1 MANLFPFR
9 ALRCTAKAGDLSSPA
24 AAHGEAFFC
33 EPPDSAGLL
42 PQGGAGQIEKW
53 QKDGFLK
60 RETMPAF
67 YLYEQEFFHLGRTR
81 RVKGVIGLLEPGEAS
96 AVLPQEE
103 AEESAVGEARRA
115 TEPPVLSPLAM
126 LYRQEDEAALERIA
140 LLTRA
145 KPRYRFRQ
153 GGVTHRLWVVN
164 DPVTLAAMRQDFAG
178 KPLLLAGSAAQYK
191 AFLRR
196 GGRIPVFL
204 MEDTQSGIT
213 LVPFHCVAAM
223 EPGQSRE
230 ALFRACAPRFTLIE
244 RENPQEIS
252 ANLDALY
259 RQGKPAFAAFFGGRS
274 WTLMIFKE
282 AMNSGEAAPPQTD
295 NRIFR
300 ECGLDPLGIVE
311 SAAEWLPTMEQAL
324 ARADEETGRIAFLL
338 NPPRLKQVEALAAA
352 GEKLPPKTAAFLPQV
367 PGGLVIAGETM

>member
-9 ALRCTAKAGDLSSPA
+9 ALRCTAKAGDLSGPA
-24 AAHGEAFFC
+24 APHGEAFFC
-33 EPPDSAGLL
+33 EPPYSAG
-42 PQGGAGQIEKW
+42 QVEEW
-53 QKDGFLK
+53 QETGILK

-96 AVLPQEE
+96 SVLMQEDAEE
-103 AEESAVGEARRA
+103 AAVEEARR
-115 TEPPVLSPLAM
+115 TMENRPVLSPLAL
-126 LYRQEDEAALERIA
+126 LYRQEDEAALERLA

-164 DPVTLAAMRQDFAG
+164 DPIALAAVRQDFAG
-178 KPLLLAGSAAQYK
+178 KPLLLAGSAAQYE

-204 MEDTQSGIT
+204 MEDTQRDIT
-213 LVPFHCVAAM
+213 LVPFHCVGTLK
-223 EPGQSRE
+223 PGRSRE

-259 RQGKPAFAAFFGGRS
+259 RQGKIAFAVSFGNRS

-300 ECGLDPLGIVE
+300 ECVLDPLGIAE
-311 SAAEWLPTMEQAL
+311 SAAEWLPSMEQAL
-324 ARADEETGRIAFLL
+324 ARADEKTGRTAFLL

-352 GEKLPPKTAAFLPQV
+352 GETLPPKTAAFLPQM
-367 PGGLVIAGETM
+367 PDGLVITEEER

>member
-9 ALRCTAKAGDLSSPA
+9 ALRYTAKAGDLSALVAP
-24 AAHGEAFFC
+24 HGEAFFC
-33 EPPDSAGLL
+33 EPPYSAGFL
-42 PQGGAGQIEKW
+42 PQGGTGQMEEW
-53 QKDGFLK
+53 QENGILK

-67 YLYEQEFFHLGRTR
+67 YFYEQEFFHLGRTR
-81 RVKGVIGLLEPGEAS
+81 RVKGVIGLLEPGEDS
-96 AVLPQEE
+96 SILLQEE
-103 AEESAVGEARRA
+103 AGESAAKEARRA
-115 TEPPVLSPLAM
+115 MESPVLSPLAL

-164 DPVTLAAMRQDFAG
+164 DPVALAAVRQDFAG

-213 LVPFHCVAAM
+213 LVPFHCAVNLQ
-223 EPGQSRE
+223 PGQSRE
-230 ALFRACAPRFTLIE
+230 ALFRACAPSFALIE

-259 RQGKPAFAAFFGGRS
+259 RQGKTAFAVSFGGPR
-274 WTLMIFKE
+274 WTLMILKE
-282 AMNSGEAAPPQTD
+282 TINSGEGAPPRTD

-300 ECGLDPLGIVE
+300 EYVLKPLGIAE
-311 SAAEWLPTMEQAL
+311 SAAEWLPSMEQML
-324 ARADEETGRIAFLL
+324 ARADEETGGTAFLL
-338 NPPRLKQVEALAAA
+338 NPPRLKQVEALTAA
-352 GEKLPPKTAAFLPQV
+352 GEKLPPKTASFLPQV
-367 PGGLVIAGETM
+367 PDGLVIAGETM